1 MKKIYIFFWW
11 LWNFPEIVW
20 LKIKTKLKNGTRN

>member
-11 LWNFPEIVW
+11 VWNFPEIVW
-20 LKIKTKLKNGTRN
+20 MKFKSKFKRNDI

>member
-11 LWNFPEIVW
+11 VWNFPEIVW
-20 LKIKTKLKNGTRN
+20 LKFKSKFKRNNI